1 MADGSGSKRAK
12 SMRIHAHPGP
22 NIFNPF
28 PQYIKLQYGEGA
40 KADLHGGAD
49 ERVDGWAGAGNV
61 EHSRPSRERY
71 RAGGGTP
78 GPTGGGGGGAH
89 TTPEE
94 GGELCCREG
103 GGEVLSTG

>member
-1 MADGSGSKRAK
+1 
-12 SMRIHAHPGP
+12 MRILHIRIQ
-22 NIFNPF
+22 IFLTF
-28 PQYIKLQYGEGA
+28 PEFPPYTKLQDGEGA
-40 KADLHGGAD
+40 EADLYADAD
-49 ERVDGWAGAGNV
+49 EQVDGCAGAGNV

-78 GPTGGGGGGAH
+78 GPPGGGGGGAH

-94 GGELCCREG
+94 GGELWCREG